1 MCNLCPIRVIPNYD
15 IEGLPSSTT
24 DYTHMKS
31 LLSLLFW
38 ACLIVTWVA
47 CDDPSS
53 APSKE
58 EHLTDTTVPSTSA
71 PNDRTSEQA
80 PQPRTILEN
89 VTGTYTYGDQE
100 DPDNGGGYLVVE
112 QLEDQQLK
120 FQLDLNR
127 GAPNFNSGYA
137 SGTMVL
143 KGNTAIWTTEEYNM
157 DGGTGCTISFLFT
170 EDQVVIDQEQGS
182 PVECGFGNGVLA
194 SGTYVKQNNK
204 PIFRE
209 EGEERSNG

>member
-1 MCNLCPIRVIPNYD
+1 
-15 IEGLPSSTT
+15 
-24 DYTHMKS
+24 MKS

-38 ACLIVTWVA
+38 ACLIVTWIA
-47 CDDPSS
+47 CDAPSS
-53 APSKE
+53 SLSE
-58 EHLTDTTVPSTSA
+58 EKNLTDTTAPSTSV
-71 PNDRTSEQA
+71 PNDGTSEQA
-80 PQPRTILEN
+80 PNSRAIPEN

-100 DPDNGGGYLVVE
+100 DPDSGGGYLVIE
-112 QLEDQQLK
+112 QLEDHQLT

-143 KGNTAIWTTEEYNM
+143 EGNTAIWTTEEYNM

-170 EDQVVIDQEQGS
+170 EDQVVVDQEQGS

-194 SGTYVKQNNK
+194 SGTYAKQDDK
-204 PIFRE
+204 PIFRKE
-209 EGEERSNG
+209 EEESH